1 MIFDLPETTTQ
12 EIAKTLVRI
21 RGIGGQNTTSRVL
34 TLIVAIDAQD
44 DLDAVITAVSEAS
57 REHPSR
63 VIIFVSAAEDGPSR
77 LDAQVRTGGDAG
89 ASEIVV
95 IHLAGDVAGHQ
106 ARVVTPLLLPD
117 TPVVTWWP
125 FAAPVNPQENEL
137 GELASRRITDS
148 LFDPPLDALY
158 NRRAHYRDG
167 DSDLAWARL
176 TPWRGV
182 LASALDQ
189 KPHEPIAEV
198 NIYGPTNSPSVD
210 LAAGWLACRLNV
222 KVTRC
227 ATGNDDMDALR
238 DSSAAIPVTKVELLR
253 PSGALTLEA
262 VDNETIAVSL
272 PGRETARVAVTHR
285 TTADC
290 LAEEL
295 RHMDP
300 DNAYA
305 GALRCLTRVEYPT
318 V

>member
-21 RGIGGQNTTSRVL
+21 RGVGGQNTTSRVL
-34 TLIVAIDAQD
+34 TLIVAIDASD
-44 DLDAVITAVSEAS
+44 DLDSVITAVSEAS

-63 VIIFVSAAEDGPSR
+63 VIIFVSGEEGVPSK
-77 LDAQVRTGGDAG
+77 LDAEIRTGGDAG
-89 ASEIVV
+89 ASEILI
-95 IHLAGDVAGHQ
+95 IHLQGDVAAHQ

-125 FAAPVNPQENEL
+125 FAAPVNPQANEL

-148 LFDPPLDALY
+148 LFDLPLDALY

-167 DSDLAWARL
+167 DSDMAWARL

-189 KPHEPIAEV
+189 RPHEPVQAV
-198 NIYGPTNSPSVD
+198 NVYGPTNSPSVD
-210 LAAGWLACRLNV
+210 LAAGWLACRLGV
-222 KVTRC
+222 KVTRF
-227 ATGNDDMDALR
+227 ASGPDDRTLLKDTTG
-238 DSSAAIPVTKVELLR
+238 AIPVTKVELLR
-253 PSGALTLEA
+253 PSGPLTLTA
-262 VDNETIAVSL
+262 LDDETIAVSL
-272 PGRETARVAVTHR
+272 PGREPTRVAVTHR

-295 RHMDP
+295 RHMDA
-300 DNAYA
+300 DDAYA
-305 GALRCLTRVEYPT
+305 GALRCLARVDFQT
-318 V
+318 I